1 MYLYFP
7 PCSTL
12 MTAFEW
18 RPSPLRGEVVGAA
31 SPAPVT
37 VDAQDGFSDLG
48 TVLAN
53 FLDRV
58 CEQVDGVVVVG
69 CLGVGSLTVV
79 LLGVIRQV
87 LLVLRGNAR
96 HVIDHRVNSCGSIL
110 GQRKGIRLGGSRVS
124 HKLVGGAEGPVLFLD
139 DASLQRSEGTGVGG
153 LGIFDDKVGLLAVDA
168 TSVVDLL
175 DGQLR
180 GLHPQLGLG
189 RV

>member
-18 RPSPLRGEVVGAA
+18 RPSPLRGEVEGAA
-31 SPAPVT
+31 NPLPVA
-37 VDAQDGFSDLG
+37 VDAQDSIPDLG
-48 TVLAN
+48 GVRAH

-87 LLVLRGNAR
+87 LLVLGRDAG
-96 HVIDHRVNSCGSIL
+96 HVVDYRVDP
-110 GQRKGIRLGGSRVS
+110 GGS
-124 HKLVGGAEGPVLFLD
+124 VL
-139 DASLQRSEGTGVGG
+139 G
-153 LGIFDDKVGLLAVDA
+153 
-168 TSVVDLL
+168 
-175 DGQLR
+175 
-180 GLHPQLGLG
+180 
-189 RV
+189 